1 MTSIAFKAV
10 RNKTKPTQKNS
21 NCLAPE
27 TAQLINHKI
36 NIYLCREIHKKKNTY
51 DEVYKDLIG
60 IALDQ
65 CKDSGSVMQ
74 EDRRS
79 TEAHLSDR
87 KWA

>member
-1 MTSIAFKAV
+1 MQ
-10 RNKTKPTQKNS
+10 RDTQ
-21 NCLAPE
+21 
-27 TAQLINHKI
+27 
-36 NIYLCREIHKKKNTY
+36 KKNTY

-74 EDRRS
+74 EGRRS